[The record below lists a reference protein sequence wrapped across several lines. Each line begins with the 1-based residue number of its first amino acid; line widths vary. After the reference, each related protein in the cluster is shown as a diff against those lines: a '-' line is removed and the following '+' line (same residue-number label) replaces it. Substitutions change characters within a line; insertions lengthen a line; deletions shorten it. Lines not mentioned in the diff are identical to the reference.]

1 MSLQPDLYDLKF
13 TFEKRYGEILGFQ
26 RLVLLGLPQA
36 LEQAWDDAKTYGNYA
51 YDADEGDVD
60 SVMHSRV
67 PTTDD
72 EVKKHLGIMLVVR
85 AVALAEYTLAHIAAT
100 FFLSPE
106 EVVFKDRKAW
116 RWGSAEQF
124 YSTALRQPFK
134 LNAFG
139 FNAISALRNYYAH
152 SYGVFQDA
160 ADARQQQTRI
170 AKLVGASEP
179 SLEER
184 NLRYSDSLAIVST
197 GSGWDQFAPVVQLGD
212 LATFRLLEITKKT
225 VLAAFDAASTGLLA
239 DEELARSK
247 FVRRWQKDHTP
258 QEQPHSQP

>member
-1 MSLQPDLYDLKF
+1 MSQQLDLDDLKF

-26 RLVLLGLPQA
+26 RLVLLGLPHA
-36 LEQAWDDAKTYGNYA
+36 LEQAWDDAKTYGDYT

-60 SVMHSRV
+60 SVMRSRA

-72 EVKKHLGIMLVVR
+72 EVKKHLGIMLIVR

-100 FFLSPE
+100 FFSSPE
-106 EVVFKDRKAW
+106 EVVFENGKAW
-116 RWGSAEQF
+116 RWYRAEQF
-124 YSTALRQPFK
+124 YGTALRQPFN

-139 FNAISALRNYYAH
+139 FNAIASLRNFYAH

-160 ADARQQQTRI
+160 AEARHQQTRI

-179 SLEER
+179 SMEER

-212 LATFRLLEITKKT
+212 LATFRLLEITNKT
-225 VLAAFDAASTGLLA
+225 VHAAFDAASAGLLTA
-239 DEELARSK
+239 EELARSK
-247 FVRRWQKDHTP
+247 FVTRWQKDHP
-258 QEQPHSQP
+258 SHDQPDSRP